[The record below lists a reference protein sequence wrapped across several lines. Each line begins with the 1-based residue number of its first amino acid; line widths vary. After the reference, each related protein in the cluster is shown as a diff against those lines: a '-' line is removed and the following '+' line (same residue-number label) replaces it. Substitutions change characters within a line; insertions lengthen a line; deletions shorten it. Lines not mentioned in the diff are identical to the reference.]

1 MGGIPRTN
9 IYRCVNIISLPFLDR
24 NNKPKLSLNNNDY
37 FEKYLAYNIWKL
49 YKV

>member
-24 NNKPKLSLNNNDY
+24 KNKPKLSLNNNDY
-37 FEKYLAYNIWKL
+37 FEKYYTIQYLEIA
-49 YKV
+49 